1 MTTSYDIIAYP
12 TRAFPQTHPDRL
24 ACHAALFGLPY
35 APIGEARVLDIGCGD
50 GGNIIPMAVAYPNA
64 SFVGFDLAE
73 VAVERGRRM
82 IEALGLTNIRLEA
95 LDLTTA
101 DLGAEAFDYVIAHG
115 VYSWIPDVPRETL
128 MASIRHHMAPHGVA
142 FVSYNALPGGRLRQ
156 MIRDMLLF
164 DLRGI
169 EEPNARVDEARRRL
183 AAYVEMYAAD
193 TPFDQAARSECQS
206 LLNRPAEVIA
216 HDELGEFYT
225 PVHFHQFTEHAARH
239 QLQFL
244 TEAAPNRCGEGF
256 RPPYALDDDTFDVL
270 AHVQDLDF
278 KALRMYRQG
287 LLVRAETPLNRRPE
301 PGRLSGLFVS
311 APVRAVEDEPDV
323 YDIGQKRVK
332 LVDAP
337 LKRLVERI
345 GAAWPAAL
353 PVAEL
358 DLDED
363 HAGALLR
370 MFWTGVIELHTEPL
384 PFSATVP
391 TLPRV
396 SSLARLQA
404 AAGGPRLTTLRHT
417 TVEIGD
423 PIGLRFIAGLD
434 GARTV
439 DQVAAD
445 MAAELGQPEDGMRG
459 QVLAKLDQLTKLA
472 LLV

>member
-64 SFVGFDLAE
+64 RFVGFDLAA

-101 DLGAEAFDYVIAHG
+101 DLGAEAFDYIIAHG
-115 VYSWIPDVPRETL
+115 VYSWIPDVPREAL

-164 DLRGI
+164 HLRGI
-169 EEPNARVDEARRRL
+169 EEPHARVDEARRRL
-183 AAYVEMYAAD
+183 AQYVEMYAAD
-193 TPFDQAARSECQS
+193 TPFDQAVRSECQS
-206 LLNRPAEVIA
+206 LLDRPAGVIA

-225 PVHFHQFTEHAARH
+225 PVHFHQFAEHAARH
-239 QLQFL
+239 DLQFL

-256 RPPYALDDDTFDVL
+256 RPPYALDDEAFDVL

-301 PGRLSGLFVS
+301 PGRLRGLFAA
-311 APVRAVEDEPDV
+311 APVVKAEAENAYDCGSIRFELSDGPLQRAVE
-323 YDIGQKRVK
+323 
-332 LVDAP
+332 
-337 LKRLVERI
+337 RLGE
-345 GAAWPAAL
+345 AWPMAVPIA
-353 PVAEL
+353 
-358 DLDED
+358 DLIDDDERLGVMLRMYWV
-363 HAGALLR
+363 GAL
-370 MFWTGVIELHTEPL
+370 GLHTAPP
-384 PFSATVP
+384 PFSTTIAERP
-391 TLPRV
+391 TASV
-396 SSLARLQA
+396 LARMLA
-404 AAGGPRLTTLRHT
+404 ASGERQITTLSHGWVDIDDETGR
-417 TVEIGD
+417 
-423 PIGLRFIAGLD
+423 RFIARLD
-434 GARTV
+434 GRRTV
-439 DQVAAD
+439 DEIARD
-445 MAAELGQPEDGMRG
+445 MAAELCEP
-459 QVLAKLDQLTKLA
+459 LDQVQGKLMHKLNELA
-472 LLV
+472 RMPLLV